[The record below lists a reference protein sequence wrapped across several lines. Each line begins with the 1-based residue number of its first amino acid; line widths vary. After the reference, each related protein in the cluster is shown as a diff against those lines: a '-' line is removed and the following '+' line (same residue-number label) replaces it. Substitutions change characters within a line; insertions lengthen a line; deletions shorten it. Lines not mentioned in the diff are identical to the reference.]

1 MRVNMKK
8 QIIIPALII
17 LFLLIGTAIVI
28 LLGRGYSLNLD
39 GNGPIL
45 SGTGLLV
52 ATSAPDGAQVIIN
65 GHLTTATD
73 NTINLAPG
81 EYDVKI
87 FKEGYFPWQKK
98 ITIKKEVVSKA
109 DALLFPTAPQLT
121 SITNIGVTSPV
132 LDPTETKLAYTVSS
146 QSAATN
152 GIYVLD
158 MSLRPI
164 LTLQNTSTQLISDAI
179 TAFSTA
185 NLLWSPDST
194 QILATIKGTLSPTT
208 YLLQTNG
215 MNQSPQDVT
224 ETIATVDASWQK
236 LKTQK
241 DVAQMNS
248 LPKKLREVVADNF
261 NILQWSADDTKI
273 LYEASQSATLPLVI
287 TPALIGT
294 DSTAQVRE
302 IKKGQVYVYD
312 IKEDRNYLILSALP
326 PTADVN
332 KQEQLPI
339 MWYPDSKHLVYV
351 HDGKIDMMEFDA
363 QNQTTVYA
371 GPFAD
376 TYVFPWPDAT
386 KLVILTNLGNP
397 SIASNLYTIGLK

>member
-1 MRVNMKK
+1 MFHIKK
-8 QIIIPALII
+8 QIAIPALII
-17 LFLLIGTAIVI
+17 LFLLIGTIFVI
-28 LLGRGYSLNLD
+28 LLGKGYSLNLN
-39 GNGPIL
+39 GSGPIL

-52 ATSAPDGAQVIIN
+52 ATSSPDGAQVIIN
-65 GHLTTATD
+65 DHLTTATD

-121 SITNIGVTSPV
+121 SITNIGVKNPV

-164 LTLQNTSTQLISDAI
+164 LTLQNTSTQLIDDTI

-185 NLLWSPDST
+185 NLSWSPDST
-194 QILATIKGTLSPTT
+194 QILATIQGTLSPTT
-208 YLLQTNG
+208 YLLTTNG
-215 MNQSPQDVT
+215 MNQAPQDVT

-236 LKTQK
+236 LKSQK
-241 DVAQMNS
+241 DTAQMNS
-248 LPKKLREVVADNF
+248 LPKKLRTVVADNF

-287 TPALIGT
+287 NPPLIGT
-294 DSTAQVRE
+294 DSTAQLRE
-302 IKKGQVYVYD
+302 IKKGQIYVYD
-312 IKEDRNYLILSALP
+312 LKEDRNYLILSALP
-326 PTADVN
+326 PVKENA
-332 KQEQLPI
+332 QLPL
-339 MWYPDSKHLVYV
+339 MWYPDSKHLVYI
-351 HDGKIDMMEFDA
+351 HDAKIDMMEYDA

-371 GPFAD
+371 GPFED
-376 TYVFPWPDAT
+376 TFVFPWPDAT
-386 KLVILTNLGNP
+386 RLVILTNLGNP
-397 SIASNLYTIGLK
+397 SISPNLYTIGLK